1 MLGVIL
7 NRLKAKV
14 KEVLAAERA
23 GFRPGRGTVEQIFTR
38 RVIIEKRLQH
48 HRDLFPNFMQ
58 FKAFDRV
65 WYAGLWQVLRSFN
78 IKEGLVQAIQA
89 LRENSS
95 CAVLLNGQLGQFFKT
110 TVGVRHGCLLSPI
123 LFNLFLAEIMQ
134 KTLHGHRTSIS
145 LSGKPICSLRLA
157 DDNDLMGGSNGELQD
172 FTNSS

>member
-65 WYAGLWQVLRSFN
+65 
-78 IKEGLVQAIQA
+78 
-89 LRENSS
+89 
-95 CAVLLNGQLGQFFKT
+95 
-110 TVGVRHGCLLSPI
+110 
-123 LFNLFLAEIMQ
+123 
-134 KTLHGHRTSIS
+134 
-145 LSGKPICSLRLA
+145 
-157 DDNDLMGGSNGELQD
+157 
-172 FTNSS
+172 